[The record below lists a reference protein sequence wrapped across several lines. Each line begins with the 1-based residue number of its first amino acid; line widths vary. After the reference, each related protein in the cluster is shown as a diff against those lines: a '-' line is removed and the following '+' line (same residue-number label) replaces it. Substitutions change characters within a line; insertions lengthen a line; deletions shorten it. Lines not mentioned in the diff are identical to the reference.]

1 MKNLFS
7 YFFLFTGL
15 LLIVGCLQYK
25 EVEVVKVT
33 EVGLKKIA
41 LTGIDIEVAMQIK
54 NPNNYD
60 ISIVDSDLTLFG
72 EGEKIGVARV
82 KEKITLK
89 KKSNKI
95 YRFTVH
101 TSSSDIFSSAVPLL
115 MSYLGKDSL
124 VLKVEG
130 SLKAR
135 AKGLSKRFPVNFE
148 ERIKI

>member
-1 MKNLFS
+1 MKKFFS
-7 YFFLFTGL
+7 YFFIVTN
-15 LLIVGCLQYK
+15 LIFILGCLQYK

-33 EVGLKKIA
+33 EVGVKKIA

-60 ISIVDSDLTLFG
+60 ISIVDSDLTLFA
-72 EGEKIGVARV
+72 EGEKVGVAQV
-82 KEKITLK
+82 KEKVTLK

-101 TSSSDIFSSAVPLL
+101 TSSEDILSSAVPLL
-115 MSYLGKDSL
+115 MSYFGKDN
-124 VLKVEG
+124 VTLKVDG
-130 SLKAR
+130 TLKAR
-135 AKGLSKRFPVNFE
+135 AKGLSKRFTVNFE

>member
-1 MKNLFS
+1 MKKYLS
-7 YFFLFTGL
+7 YLILIATVFHLTGC
-15 LLIVGCLQYK
+15 IKYK

-33 EVGLKKIA
+33 EVGVKKIA

-54 NPNNYD
+54 NPNNYN
-60 ISIVDSDLTLFG
+60 ISIVDSDLELFADG
-72 EGEKIGVARV
+72 KKIGVAQV
-82 KEKITLK
+82 KEKVTLK

-101 TSSSDIFSSAVPLL
+101 TSSEDILSSAIPLL
-115 MSYLGKDSL
+115 MTYFGKDNVS
-124 VLKVEG
+124 LKVDG
-130 SLKAR
+130 TLKAK

>member
-1 MKNLFS
+1 MKKFFS
-7 YFFLFTGL
+7 YFFIVTN
-15 LLIVGCLQYK
+15 LIFILGCLQYK

-33 EVGLKKIA
+33 EVGVKKIA

-60 ISIVDSDLTLFG
+60 ISIVDSDLTLFA
-72 EGEKIGVARV
+72 EGEKVGVAQV
-82 KEKITLK
+82 KEKVTLK

-101 TSSSDIFSSAVPLL
+101 TSSEDILSSAVPLL
-115 MSYLGKDSL
+115 MSYFGKDN
-124 VLKVEG
+124 VTLKVDG
-130 SLKAR
+130 TLKAR

>member
-1 MKNLFS
+1 MK
-7 YFFLFTGL
+7 
-15 LLIVGCLQYK
+15 YK

-33 EVGLKKIA
+33 EVGVKKIA

-54 NPNNYD
+54 NPNNYN
-60 ISIVDSDLTLFG
+60 ISIVDSDLELFADG
-72 EGEKIGVARV
+72 KKIGVAQV
-82 KEKITLK
+82 KEKVTLK

-101 TSSSDIFSSAVPLL
+101 TSSEDILSSAIPLL
-115 MSYLGKDSL
+115 ITYFGKDNVS
-124 VLKVEG
+124 LKVDG
-130 SLKAR
+130 SLKAK

>member
-1 MKNLFS
+1 M
-7 YFFLFTGL
+7 
-15 LLIVGCLQYK
+15 QYK

-33 EVGLKKIA
+33 EVGVKKIA

-60 ISIVDSDLTLFG
+60 ISIVDSDLTLFA
-72 EGEKIGVARV
+72 EGEKVGVAQV
-82 KEKITLK
+82 KEKVTLK

-101 TSSSDIFSSAVPLL
+101 TSSEDILSSAVPLL
-115 MSYLGKDSL
+115 MSYFGKDN
-124 VLKVEG
+124 VTLKVDG
-130 SLKAR
+130 TLKAR
-135 AKGLSKRFPVNFE
+135 AKGLSKRFTVNFE